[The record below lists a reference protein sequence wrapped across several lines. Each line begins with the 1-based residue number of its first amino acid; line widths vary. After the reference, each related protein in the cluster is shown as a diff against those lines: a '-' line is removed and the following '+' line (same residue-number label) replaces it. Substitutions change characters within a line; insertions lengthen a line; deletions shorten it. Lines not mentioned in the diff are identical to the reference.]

1 MAKFPP
7 KKVSISP
14 PPDQKDDNNKVIE
27 EKTSKPSLGEMKP
40 IQFKIP
46 ANRHQEIKM
55 MATLLNKTMTE
66 MFLEMYEE
74 YKQSRDINL

>member
-14 PPDQKDDNNKVIE
+14 PPHQKDDNKVIE

-40 IQFKIP
+40 IQFKVP
-46 ANRHQEIKM
+46 ANKHQEIKI
-55 MATLLNKTMTE
+55 MATTLNKTMTE
-66 MFLEMYEE
+66 MFLEMFEE
-74 YKQSRDINL
+74 YKQSRDISL